1 MNALIRIISTFFY
14 IGEIPVAP
22 GTMASA
28 AGALISI
35 AVCGNLFLYLA
46 ILAVVLAAGF
56 LTCGKM
62 EKILDDED
70 PSCVVIDEVAGV
82 MIAFFM
88 LPLHLPVLLTAFF
101 LFRAFDMFK
110 VYPANR
116 IEKIRGSLG
125 IMGDDI
131 IAGLYA
137 NLLMQIVLRVILL

>member
-1 MNALIRIISTFFY
+1 MKNLIRIIATFFY

-28 AGALISI
+28 AGALIGI
-35 AVCGNLFLYLA
+35 AVCGNLVAYLA

-56 LTCGKM
+56 LTSGRM

-88 LPLHLPVLLTAFF
+88 LPLHLPVLLVAFF

-116 IEKIRGSLG
+116 IEKIGGSLG

-131 IAGLYA
+131 VAGLYA
-137 NLLMQIVLRVILL
+137 NILMQVVIRVIHI